1 MSLNNYKQRALECMR
16 LAKLS
21 SKPEDWGHFLEMAE
35 TWDKL
40 AALQEYSQ
48 QSDQWACSSGSP
60 WLNTQADLRES
71 TRPAPLAARSAHE
84 LCAEDGTF
92 APNHTVPAIYVP
104 DAHNKFIGCLKI

>member
-21 SKPEDWGHFLEMAE
+21 GKAEDWGHFLEMAE

-48 QSDQWACSSGSP
+48 QLRSSGVLFRKP
-60 WLNTQADLRES
+60 
-71 TRPAPLAARSAHE
+71 SA
-84 LCAEDGTF
+84 
-92 APNHTVPAIYVP
+92 
-104 DAHNKFIGCLKI
+104 